1 MVSTSALE
9 DVTSLWL
16 AAVQRAIGR
25 ASHDVKD
32 ALNGVSVNLEVIR
45 SRAAR
50 PDTPA
55 SAVASFGESA
65 GHQLERLTS
74 LIEAVLALGKAER
87 TPVDVGLT
95 LRRVVVICGAS
106 TSSDDASVTMV
117 EDASI
122 GSTFSRVS
130 SDVVRLALLA
140 PLLDLVTS
148 PARGSALSNV
158 TCTLSSDTDGVQVR
172 IAADGRSPSM
182 SPSLAEVLRGAG
194 VRFDEGNDLSLTFPR
209 A

>member
-1 MVSTSALE
+1 MVPTSALE
-9 DVTSLWL
+9 ETGSLWL
-16 AAVQRAIGR
+16 ATLQRAMGR

-74 LIEAVLALGKAER
+74 LIEAVLALGRAER
-87 TPVDVGLT
+87 TPVDVGIT
-95 LRRVVVICGAS
+95 LRRVVTICGAS
-106 TSSDDASVTMV
+106 TSSDDATIRLV
-117 EDASI
+117 ENPDL
-122 GSTFSRVS
+122 GSTLSSVP
-130 SDVVRLALLA
+130 SDVVRLTLLSH
-140 PLLDLVTS
+140 LLDLVAS
-148 PARGSALSNV
+148 PARGTALSDV
-158 TCTLSSDTDGVQVR
+158 SCTLSSMDEGIQVR
-172 IAADGRSPSM
+172 FAAAGRSVFTTDA
-182 SPSLAEVLRGAG
+182 LAEIMRNAG
-194 VRFDEGNDLSLTFPR
+194 IRWTDGNDLSLTFPR

>member
-1 MVSTSALE
+1 MVPTSALE
-9 DVTSLWL
+9 DVGSLWL
-16 AAVQRAIGR
+16 ATLQRAIGR

-50 PDTPA
+50 ADTPA

-74 LIEAVLALGKAER
+74 LIEAVLALGRAER

-95 LRRVVVICGAS
+95 LRRVVTICGAS
-106 TSSDDASVTMV
+106 TSSDDATVKLL
-117 EDASI
+117 EDVSM
-122 GSTFSRVS
+122 GSTHSRVS
-130 SDVVRLALLA
+130 ADVVRLVLLA
-140 PLLDLVTS
+140 HLLDLVVSPSRGTS
-148 PARGSALSNV
+148 RSGV
-158 TCTLSSDTDGVQVR
+158 TCRLSSSEDGVAVR
-172 IAADGRSPSM
+172 IAAEGRTVSTSDA
-182 SPSLAEVLRGAG
+182 LAEIMRGAG
-194 VRFDEGNDLSLTFPR
+194 VSWTDGSELSLTFPR

>member
-1 MVSTSALE
+1 MATL
-9 DVTSLWL
+9 
-16 AAVQRAIGR
+16 QRAMGR

-74 LIEAVLALGKAER
+74 LIEAVLALGRAER
-87 TPVDVGLT
+87 TPVDVGVT
-95 LRRVVVICGAS
+95 LRRIVTICSAS
-106 TSSDDASVTMV
+106 TSSDDAAVRLV
-117 EDASI
+117 EDASM

-130 SDVVRLALLA
+130 PDVVRLALLA
-140 PLLDLVTS
+140 HLLDLVVS
-148 PARGSALSNV
+148 PARGTSLSEV
-158 TCTLSSDTDGVQVR
+158 TCTLATSDDGVHVR
-172 IAADGRSPSM
+172 FAADGRTASTPDA
-182 SPSLAEVLRGAG
+182 LADVMRSAG
-194 VRFDEGNDLSLTFPR
+194 VRSTDGNDISLTFPR

>member
-1 MVSTSALE
+1 MVPTSALE
-9 DVTSLWL
+9 DVASLWL
-16 AAVQRAIGR
+16 ATLQRAIGR

-32 ALNGVSVNLEVIR
+32 AINGVSVNLEVIR

-65 GHQLERLTS
+65 GHQLERLTT

-87 TPVDVGLT
+87 TPVDVGVI
-95 LRRVVVICGAS
+95 LRRVVTICGAS
-106 TSSDDASVTMV
+106 TSSDDATVRLV
-117 EDASI
+117 EDASM
-122 GSTFSRVS
+122 GSTFSRVP

-140 PLLDLVTS
+140 PLLDLVVS
-148 PARGSALSNV
+148 PARGTSQSDVTCALS
-158 TCTLSSDTDGVQVR
+158 TTEDGVQVR
-172 IAADGRSPSM
+172 FEAEARPASISDA
-182 SPSLAEVLRGAG
+182 LAEILRGAG
-194 VRFDEGNDLSLTFPR
+194 VRSSEGNDLTLTFPY

>member
-1 MVSTSALE
+1 MVPTSALE
-9 DVTSLWL
+9 DVASLWL
-16 AAVQRAIGR
+16 ATLQRGIAR

-74 LIEAVLALGKAER
+74 LIEAVLALGRVER
-87 TPVDVGLT
+87 TPVDVGIT
-95 LRRVVVICGAS
+95 LRRVVTICGAS
-106 TSSDDASVTMV
+106 TSSDDAAVKLV
-117 EDASI
+117 EDESM
-122 GSTFSRVS
+122 GSTFTRVAP
-130 SDVVRLALLA
+130 DVVRLVLLA
-140 PLLDLVTS
+140 HLLDLVVS
-148 PARGSALSNV
+148 PARGTSLSEV
-158 TCTLSSDTDGVQVR
+158 TCTLSVTEAGVQVR
-172 IAADGRSPSM
+172 FAAVGRPASTSD
-182 SPSLAEVLRGAG
+182 LFAEIMRGAG
-194 VRFDEGNDLSLTFPR
+194 VRWTDGNDISLTFPS